1 MNSDLAIIISRDS
14 ACVSEIRLAMKAF
27 NPFVTLV
34 EIDPTRQME
43 QLAQTLDDGEPLVIF
58 IHADDPEAARYCA
71 SEIHGAG
78 RRTRTIAVYHQI
90 DNTAFLD
97 LRRQGV
103 REYVQLPGD
112 GGRLAQIL
120 QTYQQECQGAPA
132 QAEASESQGSGHFL
146 SFVPA
151 KPGAG
156 ASTAAAHFAHFAAE
170 LLGQRVALIDLD
182 MNCGVQGLMARSER
196 NASIIQAAQY
206 AGLMEDSIWDRLVT
220 QAGAVDVLP
229 ATHRSLNTRI
239 EAARFENL
247 LKYLRN
253 RYPLAVFDHS
263 GNLER
268 YSVTVMERSE
278 RIFSVCAPDLS
289 TVHQA
294 HRAMELFDDLQ
305 LRSKV
310 SVLMTRDTAA
320 TGLTRE
326 TVLNLLGTQPVGS
339 LPNAFSSLQTALIAG
354 GLAGRTS
361 PYGRAMRTFVEA
373 VLLGDRA
380 EQGAGHQRNDGWGG
394 LRSAFARLRSSA
406 ATAR

>member
-1 MNSDLAIIISRDS
+1 MDFDQAVILTKEAECAAEVRR
-14 ACVSEIRLAMKAF
+14 ALRTF
-27 NPFVTLV
+27 NPFLTVI
-34 EIDPTRQME
+34 EINPAQ
-43 QLAQTLDDGEPLVIF
+43 QLERIGQILAVGEPLVVF
-58 IHADDPEAARYCA
+58 MDADDPELAAQCA
-71 SEIHGAG
+71 AEINRAG
-78 RRTRTIAVYHQI
+78 GPTRTIAVYHQI
-90 DNTAFLD
+90 ENTAFLD

-103 REYVQLPGD
+103 RECVQIPAD
-112 GGRLAQIL
+112 SARLQEIL
-120 QTYQQECQGAPA
+120 TAF
-132 QAEASESQGSGHFL
+132 QAESQGAVRNQAAAPVGAGCFL

-170 LLGQRVALIDLD
+170 LTGARVALIDLD

-206 AGLMEDSIWDRLVT
+206 AGRMEDSIWDRLVT
-220 QAGAVDVLP
+220 RAGAVDVLP

-239 EAARFENL
+239 EAERFENL
-247 LKYLRN
+247 LTYLQR

-268 YSVTVMERSE
+268 YSVTVLQRSAQ
-278 RIFSVCAPDLS
+278 IFSVCAPDLS

-294 HRAMELFDDLQ
+294 RRAMELFEDLQ

-310 SVLMTRDTAA
+310 GVLMTRDTAA
-320 TGLTRE
+320 TGISRQ
-326 TVLNLLGTQPVGS
+326 TVLSMLGVQPVGS

-361 PYGRAMRTFVEA
+361 PYGRAVRTFVEA
-373 VLLGDRA
+373 VLTGQQMPMPA
-380 EQGAGHQRNDGWGG
+380 ESQRGEGWGG
-394 LRSAFARLRSSA
+394 LRSAFSRLRSSA